1 MGDAAARTGT
11 DGGGD
16 AEARRTARLPTRG
29 SLHHVELQVRDLERA
44 LATWGWI
51 LGELG
56 YREDARWPDGASL
69 RLGDAYVVIARAP
82 RDAAHDRRGAGLSHL
97 AFHAGSA
104 ADVDRLWDAA
114 PAHGWSR
121 LYADRH
127 PFAGGP
133 DHRAAFLEDAE
144 RFKVELVADPGI

>member
-1 MGDAAARTGT
+1 MGLDPRRASATARTRAGPTAPASASATRTWSSPGHPATPRTTAAAR
-11 DGGGD
+11 
-16 AEARRTARLPTRG
+16 A
-29 SLHHVELQVRDLERA
+29 
-44 LATWGWI
+44 
-51 LGELG
+51 
-56 YREDARWPDGASL
+56 
-69 RLGDAYVVIARAP
+69 
-82 RDAAHDRRGAGLSHL
+82 LSHL

-127 PFAGGP
+127 PFAGGS